1 MIRHCFSLVEKR
13 KSYYIKIYG
22 EQCTLIGE
30 DDYSTK
36 DKAEAACSSHD
47 YCIGFVEKK
56 SECYEGWH
64 RRNDVYGLCFN
75 KGNRPFTN
83 EDIMGNSRGQECVV
97 YKKRVSGTSKIDRAI
112 ERA

>member
-1 MIRHCFSLVEKR
+1 MIRPCFSFVEK
-13 KSYYIKIYG
+13 KESNYIKIDG
-22 EQCTLIGE
+22 EECTRIGE
-30 DDYSTK
+30 DDYSTE
-36 DKAEAACSSHD
+36 DEARAACSSHD

-64 RRNDVYGLCFN
+64 LRKNMYGLCFN

-97 YKKRVSGTSKIDRAI
+97 YKKRVSGTSKIDRVI
-112 ERA
+112 ECA